1 MSGVDRIAAERATH
15 EARGYTA
22 AHDDQWKS
30 NELAQA
36 AVCHAAPGLADYQ
49 IWAWLWPWDSERP
62 TRATSPEQRIEQLA
76 KAGALIA
83 AEIDRLERFA
93 AKKPAIVD
101 ASDDALE
108 IVG

>member
-1 MSGVDRIAAERATH
+1 MSGVDKIAAERATH

-22 AHDDQWKS
+22 EFDERWTGSQLPLS
-30 NELAQA
+30 
-36 AVCHAAPGLADYQ
+36 AVCYISPALSAQYD
-49 IWAWLWPWDSERP
+49 LWPWMDEAPLPVFNIER
-62 TRATSPEQRIEQLA
+62 RIEQLA

-93 AKKPAIVD
+93 AKKPAITD